1 MICIHLVDRL
11 FSKKSLH
18 GPVHPGAAL
27 LLLLLAI
34 AREEPSCHRVRG
46 FFSLASSISFHS
58 LPYTHSLLPF
68 RSFSIL
74 LAVPTDSDPPY
85 LSSDH
90 SPNCWVFHLASR
102 SSSSLSLSLLLFNS
116 LHSLRELLLLT
127 SSLSPSLLFSLS
139 SFYTHLTSPNS
150 PVSPHLTLDLPTY
163 LPTYLLSISVNSPS
177 MG

>member
-1 MICIHLVDRL
+1 MISAAPELFSSTYSVLRPGIYYFLSVQPLLSPFLFYYSVPLKTVWFKLVGFIFYFILFWLFSPVIYIHLVDRL

-74 LAVPTDSDPPY
+74 LAVPTDSDPP
-85 LSSDH
+85 LSIQWSQ
-90 SPNCWVFHLASR
+90 S
-102 SSSSLSLSLLLFNS
+102 
-116 LHSLRELLLLT
+116 ELLGLP
-127 SSLSPSLLFSLS
+127 SCFQIFFLSFSF
-139 SFYTHLTSPNS
+139 SF
-150 PVSPHLTLDLPTY
+150 
-163 LPTYLLSISVNSPS
+163 II
-177 MG
+177 